1 MSLHMFNHFTSNFY
15 AIALNIQQVQYSRYE
30 TGVRIM
36 PVTLLIK
43 LARYYD
49 VSLEYLTGISNI
61 KNSYPKDK
69 VESK

>member
-1 MSLHMFNHFTSNFY
+1 
-15 AIALNIQQVQYSRYE
+15 
-30 TGVRIM
+30 M